1 MCTSRFQ
8 AWTVF
13 MAQAQFRA
21 QTKLGSVHLPSQRRQ
36 KWKSRL
42 KISLFFPTTLFLI
55 RQHRLAIANKLFAK
69 QNLFQRIDS
78 FASKNLNRSIKCQ
91 RNSLLSV
98 PKKVRWCQIVA
109 NWKVTK
115 FSGFRRK
122 FFGGQSV
129 LVRENAQRDRTLVVV
144 GRYENVQLL
153 STSRRMG
160 VPNTWNRCLFYLP
173 MWSMHLSLLWDAYIV
188 AKMSLIL
195 SESPGLSAECSMITI
210 IGQW

>member
-122 FFGGQSV
+122 FFWGV
-129 LVRENAQRDRTLVVV
+129 VRPSPGICTARPD
-144 GRYENVQLL
+144 
-153 STSRRMG
+153 SRRRRQVRKRPAVVHIASHG
-160 VPNTWNRCLFYLP
+160 CPKYL
-173 MWSMHLSLLWDAYIV
+173 
-188 AKMSLIL
+188 
-195 SESPGLSAECSMITI
+195 E
-210 IGQW
+210 